1 MQKKILIIVAN
12 SFPFY
17 CSIAKHIEIE
27 HLEKNDHVDVF
38 NYEKLLG
45 GWPYSFSIKQKI
57 YNFFFRNNF
66 QKLFKNSNIV
76 NFKYTKA

>member
-12 SFPFY
+12 SFPLY

-38 NYEKLLG
+38 NYV
-45 GWPYSFSIKQKI
+45 KI
-57 YNFFFRNNF
+57 IWWLAIFFFYKAKKF
-66 QKLFKNSNIV
+66 TIFSFAIISKNCSKTQI
-76 NFKYTKA
+76 